1 MSSVRFE
8 KCTHSCKYYHN
19 QDISSSPPKKFP
31 YALLQSILYSH
42 LHCQE
47 MNGLLSLS
55 FCLSGMSYKFN
66 HRVCILLV
74 CLLSLSILLL
84 KFIQVV
90 ACNGSLFPFI
100 DGQYYMVGLFHD
112 LFTLAPVDGHLSCL
126 QFCNIMNKAGMKNYV
141 QTFEWTWVNSFPLG
155 KYVLELLGSM
165 LSVIFNF
172 KELDKLFLHRLYY
185 FAFPPTTVIISD
197 ALHILSST

>member
-90 ACNGSLFPFI
+90 TCNGSSFPFI
-100 DGQYYMVGLFHD
+100 DGQYYMVRLFHD
-112 LFTLAPVDGHLSCL
+112 LFTLTPWWTFWVVYSFLILWIKLVWKIMYRPLS
-126 QFCNIMNKAGMKNYV
+126 G
-141 QTFEWTWVNSFPLG
+141 LG
-155 KYVLELLGSM
+155 
-165 LSVIFNF
+165 
-172 KELDKLFLHRLYY
+172 
-185 FAFPPTTVIISD
+185 
-197 ALHILSST
+197 